1 MARQLRAFAALSE
14 DLSSLL
20 STHIAQL
27 MSIRNA
33 NPTSLGTYTH
43 VEACAPAPAH
53 IHKTKTQVSTNSYFT
68 IYFDKELED
77 QSSTRQG
84 QSPLKSSSHCL
95 QRTFTR
101 SKHQTS
107 LSLEKIR

>member
-27 MSIRNA
+27 MSIRND

-43 VEACAPAPAH
+43 VEACAPTHAH
-53 IHKTKTQVSTNSYFT
+53 IHKTKTLTKVQILILQST
-68 IYFDKELED
+68 L
-77 QSSTRQG
+77 
-84 QSPLKSSSHCL
+84 
-95 QRTFTR
+95 
-101 SKHQTS
+101 
-107 LSLEKIR
+107 IRN